1 MRDRRFMVLGSLDE
15 GVVMKRCLLV
25 CVYLL
30 GSQSISLAGPK
41 GDVTVR
47 GVAPGSIS
55 IDGSFADWPLDQYTK
70 VTQLPEFP
78 EGQNEFEIDATG
90 DHIVFDIDRVGLFN
104 GTVASELT
112 KDGVQDYGATMLFSH
127 DGEFLYVLGSFIDES
142 ARGDRDTSE
151 FGDGG
156 FVNDGW
162 EIFIDALN
170 DTDDSAAGN
179 AFPAFD
185 EEEPNL
191 DDMQITFALNDLFLP
206 DGAPDNVLGARQ
218 HMERAGTRALMGP
231 IDEDGVQIRNAPD
244 EGGESYRAFLDAATT
259 ADGNPDV
266 AAQAFDDL
274 RAAGAPNPEIA
285 ANSNEEF
292 AGYVVEARIPFGIVE
307 GFEPDH
313 KVGMGLFWRDFD
325 NEGDQGGAE
334 QSWMDW
340 TQNTAVAC
348 DETAVVGLFCGEN
361 WGELVFD
368 DVPEVTQ
375 DPLDCNGSGTVDSE
389 DLVCANSSGIRA
401 DLQSQLGIVDGDLD
415 GNGAVEFLDFLAL
428 ANNFGEET
436 DDYTKGDIDGDG
448 SVAFLDFL
456 SLANNFGNQ
465 AGGAVASVPEPT
477 SCTLMLIG
485 AVTLGFVS
493 RRS

>member
-1 MRDRRFMVLGSLDE
+1 MKCRCFFSCVL
-15 GVVMKRCLLV
+15 LL
-25 CVYLL
+25 C
-30 GSQSISLAGPK
+30 SQQLAWAGPK
-41 GDVTVR
+41 GDVAVR

-55 IDGSFADWPLDQYTK
+55 IDGSFADWPLDQFTK

-90 DHIVFDIDRVGLFN
+90 DHIVFDIDRVGFFN
-104 GTVASELT
+104 GTVREELT
-112 KDGVQDYGATMLFSH
+112 KDGVQDFGSTILFSH

-142 ARGDRDTSE
+142 PRGDRDTSE

-156 FVNDGW
+156 FRNDGW

-170 DTDDSAAGN
+170 DTDDDAAGN

-191 DDMQITFALNDLFLP
+191 DDMQITFALNDAFLP
-206 DGAPDNVLGARQ
+206 EGAADNVLGARQ

-231 IDEDGVQIRNAPD
+231 IDEDGVQVRNAPD
-244 EGGESYRAFLDAATT
+244 EGGESYRAYLDAAE
-259 ADGNPDV
+259 ASDGNPDI
-266 AAQAFDDL
+266 AALAYDDL
-274 RAAGAPNPEIA
+274 RAAGAPNPEVA
-285 ANSNEEF
+285 ANPNEEL
-292 AGYVVEARIPFGIVE
+292 AGYVIEARIPFGIVE

-313 KVGMGLFWRDFD
+313 NVGMGLFWRDFD

-334 QSWMDW
+334 LSWMDW

-348 DETAVVGLFCGEN
+348 DELAVIGLFCGEN

-368 DVPEVTQ
+368 DVPEATQ
-375 DPLDCNGSGTVDSE
+375 DPLDCSGNGSVGIE
-389 DLVCANSSGIRA
+389 DLACANAAGIRG

-415 GNGAVEFLDFLAL
+415 GNGAVDFLDFLAL
-428 ANNFGEET
+428 ANNFGEAT
-436 DDYTKGDIDGDG
+436 DDYTKGDIDGNG

-456 SLANNFGNQ
+456 ALANNFGSDSGV
-465 AGGAVASVPEPT
+465 AAASVPEP
-477 SCTLMLIG
+477 SACTLVLFMAIAIG
-485 AVTLGFVS
+485 LL
-493 RRS
+493 RRKN